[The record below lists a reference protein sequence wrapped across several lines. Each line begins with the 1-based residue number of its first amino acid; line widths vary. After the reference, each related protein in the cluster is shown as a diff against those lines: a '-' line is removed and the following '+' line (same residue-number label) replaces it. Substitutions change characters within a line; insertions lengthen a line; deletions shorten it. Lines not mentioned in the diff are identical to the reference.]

1 MAYTSHLRFF
11 AKVSRIFRGKFG
23 SDIIIS
29 RNKSKPLLVQYPH
42 EKKQLLSELL
52 F

>member
-1 MAYTSHLRFF
+1 MIDDWVFLGAPR
-11 AKVSRIFRGKFG
+11 FG

-42 EKKQLLSELL
+42 EKKQFLSELL